1 MKLLSMFAENKITFK
16 KIFIIFIIGL
26 ILRLS
31 YVVFVPQIDIKIGDS
46 DSYSTIGRN
55 IVTHG
60 KYTTDDIMP
69 DIYWAPGYPFF
80 ISFIYKLF
88 GINNMGIRIVQAVLS
103 SLVIIFIYFICARV
117 FNKRIGM
124 LSSLI
129 VSIYPGFIGYSGLL
143 LPQILALFL
152 LTLFI
157 LLIVKFDLKIYIDF
171 ILGLI
176 AGYLCLVRSEF
187 VLFMPIL
194 FLIIAKNSKKLKHL
208 IIIFIIMCSMI
219 SIWSMRNYKVF
230 GKFVLISVH
239 YGDTLWISTWKEEWL
254 EWQEKEPFI
263 SLTKGLDQIDSSAA
277 LFKAGINNIKE
288 YPFVY
293 LKMCTKR
300 FYRFWLTGH
309 SNVFYFMMDSLKNY
323 IIKKEYLIALL
334 KIIMLFFNTSIIIL
348 GFFGIKSAYKNIKN
362 NNLLYYLLTPIIF
375 FIILHFFTFAT
386 PRYSVPIMPFVI
398 VFASY
403 AIAHKYHDNI

>member
-1 MKLLSMFAENKITFK
+1 MKPLSMFAENKVTFK

-31 YVVFVPQIDIKIGDS
+31 YVIFVPQIDVKIGDS
-46 DSYSTIGRN
+46 DRYSTLGRN
-55 IVTHG
+55 IVNHG
-60 KYTTDDIMP
+60 KYMVDGVKP

-88 GINNMGIRIVQAVLS
+88 GINNTGIRIVQAVLS
-103 SLVIIFIYFICARV
+103 SLVIIFIYLICAKV

-124 LSSLI
+124 ISSLI
-129 VSIYPGFIGYSGLL
+129 VSIYPGFIGYSGLV
-143 LPQILALFL
+143 LPQILASFL

-157 LLIVKFDLKIYIDF
+157 LLIVKFNLKIRIDF

-194 FLIIAKNSKKLKHL
+194 FLIIAKNGQKPKHL
-208 IIIFIIMCSMI
+208 IIIFIIMCSII
-219 SIWSMRNYKVF
+219 SIWSMRNYKAF
-230 GKFVLISVH
+230 GKFVLISTH

-263 SLTKGLDQIDSSAA
+263 SLTEGLNQIDSSVV

-293 LKMCTKR
+293 LKMCAKR
-300 FYRFWLTGH
+300 LYRFWLTGH
-309 SNVFYFMMDSLKNY
+309 SNVFYFMADSLKNY
-323 IIKKEYLIALL
+323 IIKKEYFIALL
-334 KIIMLFFNTSIIIL
+334 KIVMLFFNMGIIIF
-348 GFFGIKSAYKNIKN
+348 GFFGVKLAYRNVKN
-362 NNLLYYLLTPIIF
+362 NNLLHYLLMPMLF
-375 FIILHFFTFAT
+375 LIILHFFTFAT
-386 PRYSVPIMPFVI
+386 PRYSIPIMPFVI

-403 AIAHKYHDNI
+403 AMAYKYHDNV

>member
-1 MKLLSMFAENKITFK
+1 VI
-16 KIFIIFIIGL
+16 
-26 ILRLS
+26 
-31 YVVFVPQIDIKIGDS
+31 FVPQIDVKIGDS
-46 DSYSTIGRN
+46 DRYSTIGRN
-55 IVTHG
+55 IVNHG
-60 KYTTDDIMP
+60 EYTTDDITP

-80 ISFIYKLF
+80 ISFIYRLF
-88 GINNMGIRIVQAVLS
+88 GINNMGIRIAQAVLS
-103 SLVIIFIYFICARV
+103 SLVIIFIYLICAKI

-124 LSSLI
+124 ISSLI

-157 LLIVKFDLKIYIDF
+157 LLIVKFNLKICIDF

-194 FLIIAKNSKKLKHL
+194 FLIIAKNSQKLKHL
-208 IIIFIIMCSMI
+208 IIIFIIMCSVI
-219 SIWSMRNYKVF
+219 SIWSMRNYKAF

-263 SLTKGLDQIDSSAA
+263 SLTKGLDQINSSTV

-288 YPFVY
+288 HPFIY

-300 FYRFWLTGH
+300 LYRFWLTGH
-309 SNVFYFMMDSLKNY
+309 SNVFYFMTDSLKNY
-323 IIKKEYLIALL
+323 IIKKEYFIALL

-348 GFFGIKSAYKNIKN
+348 GFFGIKLAYRNIKN
-362 NNLLYYLLTPIIF
+362 NNLLYYLLMPIIF
-375 FIILHFFTFAT
+375 FIIMHFFTFAT

-398 VFASY
+398 VFTSY